1 MKMKLKLRKSFRRHV
16 RKTRSSLV
24 AQQLGFDAFNCGDPA
39 LILVR
44 EPTYMP
50 CNVAKIQK
58 KRKRKRKKEKT
69 KRKKTGK
76 KREEEKGTWRPV
88 QEV

>member
-1 MKMKLKLRKSFRRHV
+1 M
-16 RKTRSSLV
+16 
-24 AQQLGFDAFNCGDPA
+24 
-39 LILVR
+39 ILVR

-76 KREEEKGTWRPV
+76 KRENNLETSPRSLTCK
-88 QEV
+88 QEYHK

>member
-58 KRKRKRKKEKT
+58 KEKERKKRQKERKQGRKEKI
-69 KRKKTGK
+69 
-76 KREEEKGTWRPV
+76 TWRPV

>member
-1 MKMKLKLRKSFRRHV
+1 M
-16 RKTRSSLV
+16 
-24 AQQLGFDAFNCGDPA
+24 
-39 LILVR
+39 ILVR

-58 KRKRKRKKEKT
+58 KEKERKKRQKERKQGRKEKI
-69 KRKKTGK
+69 
-76 KREEEKGTWRPV
+76 TWRPV

>member
-58 KRKRKRKKEKT
+58 KEKKERKDKKKENREEKRK
-69 KRKKTGK
+69 
-76 KREEEKGTWRPV
+76 
-88 QEV
+88 